1 MKNVSS
7 EKLRISFK
15 QAFLLLMP
23 YCKKKITEQI
33 QSVLPVVIYLIL
45 FQTVILGL
53 PVADASIITFGMVLV
68 IVGLTF
74 FMEGLLIGIMPMGEN
89 IGFKLPL
96 KSTLPVII
104 IFSFIL
110 GVGATLAEPSIAVL
124 KAAGAFVKPWDAPLL
139 YLLLNRHADIL
150 VTSVGV
156 GVGLA
161 VVAGMIRFLFGISLK
176 PFIYVFIPFLL
187 GISFWGLIDRNIFYL
202 TGLAWDCGAVTTGPV
217 TVPLVL
223 ALGIGICRSAGGED
237 SGTMGF
243 GVVTLASAF
252 PIVTVMILG
261 IFFNTKVS
269 QPMPRDVFFA
279 ENNREMALYLTGSE
293 EEYSRISKMGNEETD
308 VSEQIQAAFDK
319 VAVTVRNFM
328 AAARAILPLTLF
340 LMFFFVVVLRERFN
354 KKDEIFFG
362 IFIAIIGMGFF
373 NIGLEFG
380 LAKMGTQ
387 IGSRLPSSFSSIEI
401 VEEKQVINNFDK
413 EVVYRS
419 TTSDGEQE
427 SFFYKKENNSYV
439 TIPYDE
445 KNFDSATKSY
455 SYIPRIGPLFG
466 KDGSLT
472 GIMVVIIFAFIM
484 GFGATLAEPALN
496 ALGMKVEELTVGT
509 FKKSLLMNTVA
520 TGVGIGIAVG
530 AAKIIWDIPL
540 VWLLAPPYIL
550 LLLITKFSSEEFV
563 NIGWDSAGVTTG
575 PVTVPLVLA
584 MGLGIGTQVGVVEG
598 FGILSMASVYPILGV
613 LLVGLY
619 TARKAKKLLLSN
631 NNQSEMENKI

>member
-1 MKNVSS
+1 MSS
-7 EKLRISFK
+7 KHGEKLKIPFH
-15 QAFLLLMP
+15 QAMQLLLP
-23 YCKKKITEQI
+23 YCKKKIGEQLR
-33 QSVLPVVIYLIL
+33 SVLPVVIYLVF

-53 PVADASIITFGMVLV
+53 PIADASIITLGMVLV
-68 IVGLTF
+68 IIGLTF
-74 FMEGLLIGIMPMGEN
+74 FMEGLMIGIMPMGEN

-96 KSTLPVII
+96 KSTVKII
-104 IFSFIL
+104 VVFSFIL

-124 KAAGAFVKPWDAPLL
+124 KAAGSFVKPWDAPLL
-139 YLLLNRHADIL
+139 YLLLNKHADIL
-150 VTSVGV
+150 VMSVGV

-161 VVAGMIRFLFGISLK
+161 VVTGMIRFLYGISLK

-187 GISFWGLIDRNIFYL
+187 GVSLWGLFDKNIFYL

-252 PIVTVMILG
+252 PIVTVMMLG
-261 IFFNTKVS
+261 IFFNTQVPE
-269 QPMPRDVFFA
+269 PMSSESFFSDENRDIAV
-279 ENNREMALYLTGSE
+279 YLTGSE
-293 EEYSRISKMGNEETD
+293 EEFDRVLNISKGKSQPTQVQE
-308 VSEQIQAAFDK
+308 AFNQMT
-319 VAVTVRNFM
+319 VAVKSFLG
-328 AAARAILPLTLF
+328 AARAILPLTLF
-340 LMFFFVVVLRERFN
+340 LLFFFIVVLKERFS

-362 IFIAIIGMGFF
+362 IFISIIGMGFF
-373 NIGLEFG
+373 NLGLEFG

-387 IGSRLPSSFSSIEI
+387 IGARLPSSFSSIEL
-401 VEEKQVINNFDK
+401 VEDREVINNFNSDI
-413 EVVYRS
+413 VYQS
-419 TTSDGEQE
+419 TTEDGEVS
-427 SFFYKKENNSYV
+427 SFFYKKENRNFIA
-439 TIPYDE
+439 IPYDSE
-445 KNFDSATKSY
+445 NHNENTGTY
-455 SYIPRIGPLFG
+455 SYVPTVGPLFG
-466 KDGSLT
+466 TQGGIT
-472 GIMVVIIFAFIM
+472 GIAVVILFAFIM

-496 ALGMKVEELTVGT
+496 ALGIKVEELTVGT

-520 TGVGIGIAVG
+520 TGVGVGIGFG

-540 VWLLAPPYIL
+540 VLLLAPPYL
-550 LLLITKFSSEEFV
+550 LLLFLTKMSSEEFV

-619 TARKAKKLLLSN
+619 TSRKAKKLLSEGNSKAEN
-631 NNQSEMENKI
+631 NI